1 MKDKSNKPPSSGDLH
16 PQDPVSAEPLDL
28 PHLDDVEGAMME
40 LFGGSAE
47 LSALADEDS
56 NELLRFVE
64 STMTEDES
72 AAFIARVESRDPLAA
87 MRLLRMQED
96 HRVLRTTGDVVPARD
111 LLGPV
116 RARFARGEL
125 VADSNFAAGSVEP
138 TDFMER
144 SVASLARRRRRTG
157 RRIAQ
162 VLLASSLVV
171 AVFAVVG
178 WNRDWLGVRGMNAID
193 PGSTAEAGEKD
204 KESLASFGLVIPV
217 QNFDLAEARIA
228 MRVIEHDAVLIRN
241 REATELGSAGVQ
253 PVLIVGILKD
263 APSDALRTELAE
275 RGFQYAVIVDRE
287 GVSALMAQLG
297 LVSEQPE
304 SMEGPRLVPSGESVI
319 GSTERDAWETWSG
332 RSEAQAAIE
341 SGIGPLLV
349 PIALISYQPQ
359 SGP

>member
-1 MKDKSNKPPSSGDLH
+1 
-16 PQDPVSAEPLDL
+16 
-28 PHLDDVEGAMME
+28 MME

-47 LSALADEDS
+47 LAALADEDS

-64 STMTEDES
+64 STMTEDEA
-72 AAFIARVESRDPLAA
+72 AAFMARVESRDPLAA

-162 VLLASSLVV
+162 VLLASCLVLLL
-171 AVFAVVG
+171 FAVVG
-178 WNRDWLGVRGMNAID
+178 WNRDWLGVRGMSSTGLD
-193 PGSTAEAGEKD
+193 PASDVVEKGPD
-204 KESLASFGLVIPV
+204 SLASFGLVIPV
-217 QNFDLAEARIA
+217 RDFDLAEARIA

-241 REATELGSAGVQ
+241 RPVSGVGADGFE
-253 PVLIVGILKD
+253 PVPIVGVLKD
-263 APSDALRTELAE
+263 PPTDALRGELAD
-275 RGFQYAVIVDRE
+275 RGFQYAVIVNRE
-287 GVSALMAQLG
+287 GVSSLMAQLG
-297 LVSEQPE
+297 LVSEHPE
-304 SMEGPRLVPSGESVI
+304 SVEGPRLVPPGESVI
-319 GSTERDAWETWSG
+319 GPNDRDAWETWSG

-341 SGIGPLLV
+341 SGTGPLLV
-349 PIALISYQPQ
+349 PIALVPFRTESEADPEAG